1 MPPVRA
7 LSRFE
12 QWGLSKWEV
21 HQCSALPSRVP
32 LSTLAFPRR
41 TTIGS
46 EFFPEFTPKEIRAKL
61 KGFMKTDGW
70 STDYARSLTKD
81 QWTGELER
89 RFFDDIRR
97 EITSLAVREPVRLA
111 LRQHSLEPL
120 GDNEHSLWKIYNVS
134 ISGEI
139 SLLFVTAYFWQVAPP
154 WQDIGVEPIL
164 PGYDENTF
172 SITVQ
177 AVLRIDNEGRL
188 SSEVIDVSLDPES
201 LGPSEEW
208 YTDDF
213 ILALIE

>member
-1 MPPVRA
+1 MNNI
-7 LSRFE
+7 S
-12 QWGLSKWEV
+12 
-21 HQCSALPSRVP
+21 
-32 LSTLAFPRR
+32 
-41 TTIGS
+41 
-46 EFFPEFTPKEIRAKL
+46 KEIRAKL

-81 QWTGELER
+81 QWTGELES

-97 EITSLAVREPVRLA
+97 EITSLAVRESVRLA
-111 LRQHSLEPL
+111 LEQHSLEAL
-120 GDNEHSLWKIYNVS
+120 AHNEHSNWKIYNVS

-139 SLLFVTAYFWQVAPP
+139 SSFFVTAYFWQVAPS
-154 WQDIGVEPIL
+154 WQDIGVEPIS
-164 PGYDENTF
+164 PDRDENTF

>member
-1 MPPVRA
+1 MLPP
-7 LSRFE
+7 
-12 QWGLSKWEV
+12 
-21 HQCSALPSRVP
+21 HPSRTYKDSAKLEERIP
-32 LSTLAFPRR
+32 MDN
-41 TTIGS
+41 IN
-46 EFFPEFTPKEIRAKL
+46 KEIRAKL
-61 KGFMKTDGW
+61 KRFTKIESW

-154 WQDIGVEPIL
+154 WQDIGVEPFL
-164 PGYDENTF
+164 PGDDVY
-172 SITVQ
+172 ITVW

-188 SSEVIDVSLDPES
+188 SSEVIDVSLDPDC

-208 YTDDF
+208 YTDKV
-213 ILALIE
+213 ILALLE